1 MYRHNLSK
9 LFFPTFAF
17 SSCLVP
23 VLLSTSMFLS
33 LPLSESLALSSSSLS
48 MASSASFFYLVISL
62 SSFIL
67 LFRSLN
73 IDRSHPFI
81 PSIDLWNPSGCL
93 LSLDFL
99 VTPVFDVDKCLF
111 TRTRRKQSRHSTY
124 SPILSASFI
133 PWLLFCRGRL
143 KLTIF
148 FSCGRMGSCY

>member
-1 MYRHNLSK
+1 MYRHNFSK
-9 LFFPTFAF
+9 LFSPTFAF

-23 VLLSTSMFLS
+23 VLLSTSIFLS
-33 LPLSESLALSSSSLS
+33 LPLSESLALFSSSLS

-67 LFRSLN
+67 LFRS
-73 IDRSHPFI
+73 DPFV
-81 PSIDLWNPSGCL
+81 PSIDLWNPSRCL

-111 TRTRRKQSRHSTY
+111 ARTRRKQSRHSTY

-133 PWLLFCRGRL
+133 PWLLFFRGRL